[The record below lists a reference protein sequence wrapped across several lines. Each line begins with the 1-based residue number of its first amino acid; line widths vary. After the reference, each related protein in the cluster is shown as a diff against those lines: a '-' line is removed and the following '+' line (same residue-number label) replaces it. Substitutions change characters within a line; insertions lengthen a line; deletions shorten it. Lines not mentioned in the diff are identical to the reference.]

1 MCWRSEHGAIA
12 YGGAIEAVGRRIVRP
27 IGFCLDDDPARIVE
41 SELHADHRLGNGN
54 GVPRKKI
61 LVHLDMLPRCVF
73 RNNRFSKQFVEGA
86 VKKIALQ
93 HRGDLMMKG
102 KVALVT
108 GAGSGIGKAAAI
120 ALAKE
125 GYAIG
130 ALGRTA
136 SELDELVAEVKSQGG
151 TAKALIADVAD
162 PYEMA
167 HAIDQL
173 TETFSRLDV
182 VVANAG
188 INGVWAPIE
197 DLTPEEWDNT
207 ITVNLRGT
215 YLTLNKSVPHL
226 KAAGGG
232 SIIIV
237 SSINGTRT
245 FTSPGATAY
254 SATKAG
260 QLAMAQQLALEL
272 GQYKIRVN
280 AICPGAIE
288 TKIDDN
294 TDIRSSRETAVPV
307 EWPEG
312 DIPITGGKAGLSEDV
327 ADLVV
332 FLAGDKSRHITGTP
346 VWIDGGQGLLR

>member
-1 MCWRSEHGAIA
+1 
-12 YGGAIEAVGRRIVRP
+12 
-27 IGFCLDDDPARIVE
+27 
-41 SELHADHRLGNGN
+41 
-54 GVPRKKI
+54 
-61 LVHLDMLPRCVF
+61 
-73 RNNRFSKQFVEGA
+73 
-86 VKKIALQ
+86 
-93 HRGDLMMKG
+93 MMKG

-226 KAAGGG
+226 KAACGG